1 MIRAYSELQLDRSG
15 SFGVPQVK
23 TMLEKLNVPAD
34 DATASAMLRSMRGGK
49 RKLPQPPGGIG
60 GAATGAQSGAASG
73 AASATGSGAAGARKG
88 VGFMRGHLPSS
99 ESATLNYGEFRNFLC
114 LLPPERLH
122 VDPNRAWFE
131 ASTIV
136 SVGKPPVAE
145 GMALK
150 SAIAG
155 ASAAGLSTICLH
167 PIDTLKCL
175 VQVSPKGESMVA
187 IAKRILSRGAPTG
200 SWKQLYR
207 GMWPA
212 FFGSSAMHGLRTG
225 GYEVARFTLERAFPG
240 LGSAAIATAAAGM
253 GTLTGTT
260 VRIPCEVVKQRLQ
273 SGTNAN
279 VKEAVK
285 SATAVYGVRG
295 LWSGTTFTLLRE
307 VPLYM
312 FGSVFYEQGKKLYTT
327 AAGRESLANWELIAI
342 GALSG
347 SVGAALTTPAD
358 LIKTRIMTNT
368 TGVPIRV
375 LALVREIVRTNGPL
389 GLFKGALP
397 RALWIA
403 PVGAVNFGAYEI
415 ARSALIDKDNN

>member
-1 MIRAYSELQLDRSG
+1 MDSKVSGEEGVRAAY
-15 SFGVPQVK
+15 
-23 TMLEKLNVPAD
+23 
-34 DATASAMLRSMRGGK
+34 ASAPDNVCYTVIR
-49 RKLPQPPGGIG
+49 P
-60 GAATGAQSGAASG
+60 SGLVD
-73 AASATGSGAAGARKG
+73 GARKG

-225 GYEVARFTLERAFPG
+225 GYETAQSKAAVTVHGAARSRGAPSMF
-240 LGSAAIATAAAGM
+240 SAV
-253 GTLTGTT
+253 LS
-260 VRIPCEVVKQRLQ
+260 RLVVF
-273 SGTNAN
+273 S
-279 VKEAVK
+279 V
-285 SATAVYGVRG
+285 
-295 LWSGTTFTLLRE
+295 TLL
-307 VPLYM
+307 
-312 FGSVFYEQGKKLYTT
+312 S
-327 AAGRESLANWELIAI
+327 IASAPI
-342 GALSG
+342 AFLP
-347 SVGAALTTPAD
+347 VGAAE
-358 LIKTRIMTNT
+358 
-368 TGVPIRV
+368 G
-375 LALVREIVRTNGPL
+375 
-389 GLFKGALP
+389 
-397 RALWIA
+397 
-403 PVGAVNFGAYEI
+403 
-415 ARSALIDKDNN
+415 